1 MMMPRN
7 TVSPTRA
14 PLSRVRKHDCRGLH
28 PPYGEGR
35 WMCHGTRIKYFFLFA
50 NVELV
55 WVHSFIYYRGD
66 VKYFVIYA
74 RSNFHPLSG

>member
-1 MMMPRN
+1 MMCRE
-7 TVSPTRA
+7 TASVSQRVR
-14 PLSRVRKHDCRGLH
+14 LSRSRTGCRGLH
-28 PPYGEGR
+28 SPPTEVDVR
-35 WMCHGTRIKYFFLFA
+35 HGCTRIKYFFLFA

-74 RSNFHPLSG
+74 RSNFLPLPR

>member
-7 TVSPTRA
+7 IVPTCA
-14 PLSRVRKHDCRGLH
+14 PLAFTNTIAEDYIHPRRG
-28 PPYGEGR
+28 

-74 RSNFHPLSG
+74 RSNFLPLPG

>member
-1 MMMPRN
+1 
-7 TVSPTRA
+7 
-14 PLSRVRKHDCRGLH
+14 
-28 PPYGEGR
+28 
-35 WMCHGTRIKYFFLFA
+35 MCHGTRIKYFFLFA

-74 RSNFHPLSG
+74 RSNFLPLPG